1 MNKKNITEN
10 VTNDKIAGRYED
22 ISGNLRPY
30 ERCERFG
37 AKYLSDSELLA
48 VILRTGHKGRD
59 ATAVAEELLNLNSE
73 IKGLLGLQRCSI
85 EDFMKVKGIGRVKA
99 IEIACIAEL
108 SRRIAKANREKTLC
122 FNKPETIASYYMED
136 LRHKSYEEFMAL
148 LLNSKSM
155 LIKEVYLTKG
165 TVSSTLAPARELFIE
180 ALRMEAVNIILLH
193 NHPSGDPMPSAH
205 DIENTRD
212 IYEAGRII
220 GINLIDHIIIG
231 DNTYISLKKNG
242 LF

>member
-1 MNKKNITEN
+1 MKQILKNDDTNKSIEN
-10 VTNDKIAGRYED
+10 AV
-22 ISGNLRPY
+22 NLRPY

-37 AKYLSDSELLA
+37 ARFLSDSELLA

-59 ATAVAEELLNLNSE
+59 AVHVAEELLKLKPE
-73 IKGLLGLQRCSI
+73 INGLLGLLRCDLG
-85 EDFMKVKGIGRVKA
+85 DFKKVKGVGRVKA
-99 IEIACIAEL
+99 IELSCVAEL
-108 SRRIAKANREKTLC
+108 SRRIAKANREKSLC

-136 LRHKSYEEFMAL
+136 LRHKQCEEFMAL

-165 TVSSTLAPARELFIE
+165 TVNATLAPARELFIE
-180 ALRMEAVNIILLH
+180 ALKVEAVNIILLH
-193 NHPSGDPMPSAH
+193 NHPSGDPMPSTC
-205 DIENTRD
+205 DVENTRN
-212 IYEAGRII
+212 IYEAGKLI

-231 DNTYISLKKNG
+231 DNTYTSLKKSG